1 MKNIYGFLIC
11 IITASLMAC
20 NGGDA
25 AKENTTTDGG
35 AVDVASLKGSTLNI
49 LCWEGY
55 ADPVFTKGFEDKY
68 GVTVKGTY
76 FGSSDELISKLQNG
90 GAEAYDLISPS
101 TDMAGLIVSEGLVA
115 PIDTKTI
122 SQWDSLAP
130 QLRNMNDVVKDGKVY
145 GMPFTW
151 GPDYLIYDADVV
163 KTEPDSWKIFQD
175 PQYKGKVSLWDD
187 ISNIY
192 LIGQMQGLDKT
203 DKAAIYNMT
212 DEQLKSAK
220 AELIKMKPQIRKYWA
235 TAGELDNM
243 FKNKEVVLA
252 VGWPLTVANLN
263 REGRNLKAVI
273 PQEGATG
280 WIDRL
285 MITAGSKNKQ
295 LAQLYLDYISQPEN
309 MAKVLSVNNYNVA
322 NAGSDRFLTPELKK
336 IAEASQFFDKLN
348 FWQTVNDRKKYNE
361 VWNEVKSA
369 Q

>member
-1 MKNIYGFLIC
+1 
-11 IITASLMAC
+11 
-20 NGGDA
+20 
-25 AKENTTTDGG
+25 
-35 AVDVASLKGSTLNI
+35 
-49 LCWEGY
+49 
-55 ADPVFTKGFEDKY
+55 
-68 GVTVKGTY
+68 
-76 FGSSDELISKLQNG
+76 
-90 GAEAYDLISPS
+90 
-101 TDMAGLIVSEGLVA
+101 
-115 PIDTKTI
+115 
-122 SQWDSLAP
+122 
-130 QLRNMNDVVKDGKVY
+130 
-145 GMPFTW
+145 
-151 GPDYLIYDADVV
+151 
-163 KTEPDSWKIFQD
+163 
-175 PQYKGKVSLWDD
+175 
-187 ISNIY
+187 
-192 LIGQMQGLDKT
+192 MQGLDKT

-220 AELIKMKPQIRKYWA
+220 AELVKMKPQIRKYWA